1 MPIKIFSHQAD
12 PDGLGCIILSKKCF
26 DEVDYTL
33 CKNVP
38 DLDYKLDKFITSF
51 SLFKILSSKSILG
64 HKSVIKIF
72 S

>member
-38 DLDYKLDKFITSF
+38 DLDYKLDKFIINEEY
-51 SLFKILSSKSILG
+51 LNYE
-64 HKSVIKIF
+64 KIF
-72 S
+72 ITD